1 VTTTS
6 SLRQRRSVLVGL
18 VGAGIQASRT
28 PRLHEREGAEHG
40 LTYIYKV
47 IDLDALGLTVDALPE
62 IMTAAERLGFDGLN
76 ITYPCKRAV
85 LDLLDE
91 LSSDARAIGAVN
103 TVIFKNSRRFGHNTD
118 WSGFAESFRRSLPDV
133 SRERIVQLGAG
144 GAGAAVAH
152 ALLTLA
158 PANFPLSTRSAS
170 GRRLWLRRYGRAT
183 APSELGQLRM
193 SRSQFPVPM
202 VSSTQHRSVWA
213 NFRVCLSSRACLGP
227 GTGWLTWCIFHWK
240 RSCCVRRKCAAAVPC
255 QAPAWPCSR
264 PQKRFV
270 SSAGKSRTRNA
281 CFCISRI
288 CNSKPVRSCPR
299 DMTVECSKIPAL
311 GIIRQRRV

>member
-1 VTTTS
+1 MTTTTS

-28 PRLHEREGAEHG
+28 PRLHEREGVEHG

-62 IMTAAERLGFDGLN
+62 IITAAERLGFDGLN

-152 ALLTLA
+152 ALLTLGA
-158 PANFPLSTRSAS
+158 GELSIIDTERQRAASLAEALRARYGADRARAIDDVPTAISGADGVVNATPVGMDKFPGLPVQPSLLRPRHWVADVVYFPLETELLREAKVRGCRTMS
-170 GRRLWLRRYGRAT
+170 GACMAVFQAAEAFRLFSGEE
-183 APSELGQLRM
+183 PNKERM
-193 SRSQFPVPM
+193 LLHFENM
-202 VSSTQHRSVWA
+202 
-213 NFRVCLSSRACLGP
+213 
-227 GTGWLTWCIFHWK
+227 
-240 RSCCVRRKCAAAVPC
+240 
-255 QAPAWPCSR
+255 
-264 PQKRFV
+264 
-270 SSAGKSRTRNA
+270 
-281 CFCISRI
+281 
-288 CNSKPVRSCPR
+288 
-299 DMTVECSKIPAL
+299 
-311 GIIRQRRV
+311 

>member
-1 VTTTS
+1 MTTTS

-18 VGAGIQASRT
+18 VGAGLQASRT

-47 IDLDALGLTVDALPE
+47 IDLDALGLTVGALPE

-85 LDLLDE
+85 LELLDE

-152 ALLTLA
+152 ALLTLGA
-158 PANFPLSTRSAS
+158 GELSIIDTERQRAASLAEALRARYGADRARAIDDVPTAISGADGVVNATPVGMGKFPGLPVQPSLLRPRHWVADVVYFPLETELLREAKVRGCRTMS
-170 GRRLWLRRYGRAT
+170 GAGMAVFQAAEAFRLFSGEE
-183 APSELGQLRM
+183 PNQERM
-193 SRSQFPVPM
+193 LLHFENM
-202 VSSTQHRSVWA
+202 
-213 NFRVCLSSRACLGP
+213 
-227 GTGWLTWCIFHWK
+227 
-240 RSCCVRRKCAAAVPC
+240 
-255 QAPAWPCSR
+255 
-264 PQKRFV
+264 
-270 SSAGKSRTRNA
+270 
-281 CFCISRI
+281 
-288 CNSKPVRSCPR
+288 
-299 DMTVECSKIPAL
+299 
-311 GIIRQRRV
+311 

>member
-62 IMTAAERLGFDGLN
+62 IMAAAERLGFDGLN

-85 LDLLDE
+85 LELLDE
-91 LSSDARAIGAVN
+91 LSSDARAIWAVN

-152 ALLTLA
+152 ALLTLGA
-158 PANFPLSTRSAS
+158 GELSIVDTERQRAASLAEALRARYGADRARAIEDVPTAISGADGVVNATPVGMGKFPGLPIESSLLRPRHWVADVVYFPLETELLREAKVRGCRTMS
-170 GRRLWLRRYGRAT
+170 GAGMAVFQAADAFRLFSGEE
-183 APSELGQLRM
+183 PNQERM
-193 SRSQFPVPM
+193 LLHFENM
-202 VSSTQHRSVWA
+202 
-213 NFRVCLSSRACLGP
+213 
-227 GTGWLTWCIFHWK
+227 
-240 RSCCVRRKCAAAVPC
+240 
-255 QAPAWPCSR
+255 
-264 PQKRFV
+264 
-270 SSAGKSRTRNA
+270 
-281 CFCISRI
+281 
-288 CNSKPVRSCPR
+288 
-299 DMTVECSKIPAL
+299 
-311 GIIRQRRV
+311 

>member
-85 LDLLDE
+85 LELLDE
-91 LSSDARAIGAVN
+91 LSSDARAIRAVN

-152 ALLTLA
+152 ALLTLGA
-158 PANFPLSTRSAS
+158 GELSIVDTERQRAASLAEALRARYGADRARAIEDVPTAISGADGVVNATPVGMGKFPGLPIEPSLLRPRHWVADVVYFPLETELLREAKVRGCRTMS
-170 GRRLWLRRYGRAT
+170 GAGMAVFQAADAFRLFSGEE
-183 APSELGQLRM
+183 PNQERM
-193 SRSQFPVPM
+193 LLHFENM
-202 VSSTQHRSVWA
+202 
-213 NFRVCLSSRACLGP
+213 
-227 GTGWLTWCIFHWK
+227 
-240 RSCCVRRKCAAAVPC
+240 
-255 QAPAWPCSR
+255 
-264 PQKRFV
+264 
-270 SSAGKSRTRNA
+270 
-281 CFCISRI
+281 
-288 CNSKPVRSCPR
+288 
-299 DMTVECSKIPAL
+299 
-311 GIIRQRRV
+311 

>member
-62 IMTAAERLGFDGLN
+62 IMMAAERLGFDGLN

-85 LDLLDE
+85 LELLDE
-91 LSSDARAIGAVN
+91 LSSDARAIRAVN

-152 ALLTLA
+152 ALLTLGA
-158 PANFPLSTRSAS
+158 GELSIVDTERQRAASLAEALRARYGADRARAIEDVPTAISGADGVVNATPVGMGKFPGLPIEPSLLRPRHWVADVVYFPLETELLREAKVRGCRTMS
-170 GRRLWLRRYGRAT
+170 GAGMAVFQAADAFRLFSGEE
-183 APSELGQLRM
+183 PNQERM
-193 SRSQFPVPM
+193 LLHFENM
-202 VSSTQHRSVWA
+202 
-213 NFRVCLSSRACLGP
+213 
-227 GTGWLTWCIFHWK
+227 
-240 RSCCVRRKCAAAVPC
+240 
-255 QAPAWPCSR
+255 
-264 PQKRFV
+264 
-270 SSAGKSRTRNA
+270 
-281 CFCISRI
+281 
-288 CNSKPVRSCPR
+288 
-299 DMTVECSKIPAL
+299 
-311 GIIRQRRV
+311 

>member
-6 SLRQRRSVLVGL
+6 SLLQRRSVLVGL

-152 ALLTLA
+152 ALLTLGA
-158 PANFPLSTRSAS
+158 GELSIIDTERQRAASLAEALRARYGADRARAIDDVPTAISSADGIVNATPVGMGKFPGVPVEPSLLRPRHWVADVVYFPLETELLREAKVRGCRTMS
-170 GRRLWLRRYGRAT
+170 GAGMAVFQAAEAFRLFSGEE
-183 APSELGQLRM
+183 PNKERM
-193 SRSQFPVPM
+193 LLHFENM
-202 VSSTQHRSVWA
+202 
-213 NFRVCLSSRACLGP
+213 
-227 GTGWLTWCIFHWK
+227 
-240 RSCCVRRKCAAAVPC
+240 
-255 QAPAWPCSR
+255 
-264 PQKRFV
+264 
-270 SSAGKSRTRNA
+270 
-281 CFCISRI
+281 
-288 CNSKPVRSCPR
+288 
-299 DMTVECSKIPAL
+299 
-311 GIIRQRRV
+311 

>member
-85 LDLLDE
+85 LELLDE
-91 LSSDARAIGAVN
+91 LSSDARAIRAVN

-152 ALLTLA
+152 ALLTLGA
-158 PANFPLSTRSAS
+158 GELSIVDTERQRAASLAEALRARYGADRARAIEDVPTAISGADGVVNATPVGMGKFPGLPIEPSLLRPRHWVADVVYFPLETELLREAKVRGCRTMS
-170 GRRLWLRRYGRAT
+170 GAGMAVFQAAEAFRLFSGEE
-183 APSELGQLRM
+183 PNQERM
-193 SRSQFPVPM
+193 LLHFENM
-202 VSSTQHRSVWA
+202 
-213 NFRVCLSSRACLGP
+213 
-227 GTGWLTWCIFHWK
+227 
-240 RSCCVRRKCAAAVPC
+240 
-255 QAPAWPCSR
+255 
-264 PQKRFV
+264 
-270 SSAGKSRTRNA
+270 
-281 CFCISRI
+281 
-288 CNSKPVRSCPR
+288 
-299 DMTVECSKIPAL
+299 
-311 GIIRQRRV
+311 